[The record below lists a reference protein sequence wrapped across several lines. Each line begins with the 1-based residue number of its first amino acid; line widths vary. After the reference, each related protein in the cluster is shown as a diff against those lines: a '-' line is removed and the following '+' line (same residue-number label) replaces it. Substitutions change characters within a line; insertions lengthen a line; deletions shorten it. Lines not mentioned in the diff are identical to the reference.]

1 LKKTYL
7 ILILIYCALL
17 YAQFHNIYYHYFE
30 FTNADKVSLG
40 ISLVIPFIISYRFI
54 KTVHTNLK
62 FIGSGLLIVIPLIIQ
77 PLVVNLLGWSDYTW
91 IVMHVLIAVGGS
103 MAAVIQTPQWMLLP
117 MLSMVMAWVLPF
129 NHEKSQIK
137 YFDKVVAGIETR
149 KGSGQIVQWKGD
161 YWLHYNGELQFS
173 TIDGH
178 VLSEAF
184 IQPVAHLNDQV
195 IRDVLI
201 IGGDNGLLAD
211 ELSKFTSISKIVILP
226 YDKDYYDFVA
236 EYYDVLQIGRNDKVK
251 IVNKSPQ
258 HFLADKTSYFDLII
272 IDLTE
277 PQKIEF
283 QQYYSEAF
291 YRLCFDKLKTNGSL
305 VTKTVNS
312 YPRFRR
318 INEIQQH
325 IQTAGFNQLAY
336 HAQIPSLGQY
346 SWVIGSKKYSST
358 EMMSSLRVVKPKVS
372 TIWWDPEAMKMM
384 LSFGK
389 TSYFSDMV
397 DQSAP
402 L

>member
-1 LKKTYL
+1 MKKTSLVL
-7 ILILIYCALL
+7 ILSYCVLL
-17 YAQFHNIYYHYFE
+17 YVQFHNIYYHYFE
-30 FTNADKVSLG
+30 FTNPDKVSLG
-40 ISLVIPFIISYRFI
+40 ISLVIPFIVSYRFI
-54 KTVHTNLK
+54 KTVHPNLK
-62 FIGSGLLIVIPLIIQ
+62 FIASGLLIVIPLIIQ

-91 IVMHVLIAVGGS
+91 IVMHVLIAIGGS
-103 MAAVIQTPQWMLLP
+103 MAAVMQAPQWILAPLL
-117 MLSMVMAWVLPF
+117 SIVLTWAVPF
-129 NHEKSQIK
+129 NHEESQVK
-137 YFDKVVAGIETR
+137 YFDKVIASIETR
-149 KGSGQIVQWKGD
+149 KGSGQIVHWKGD
-161 YWLHYNGELQFS
+161 YWVHYNGELQFS

-184 IQPVAHLNDQV
+184 IQPVVHLNDQV

-226 YDKDYYDFVA
+226 YDKDYYNFVF
-236 EYYDVLQIGRNDKVK
+236 EYQETLQIGINAKVEV
-251 IVNKSPQ
+251 INKSPQ
-258 HFLADKTSYFDLII
+258 HFLTDTTSYFDLIV

-277 PQKIEF
+277 PKKVEF

-291 YRLCFDKLKTNGSL
+291 YRLCFDKLKVHGSL

-312 YPRFRR
+312 YPQFGR

-325 IQTAGFNQLAY
+325 IQTAGFYQLAY

-358 EMMSSLRVVKPKVS
+358 EMMSSLREVKPKVS
-372 TIWWDPEAMKMM
+372 TIWWDLEAMKMM